1 MKKEVQMCAI
11 ITVLFKKP
19 TNIDELNNDIGGFAI
34 ENEKG
39 VIPFDFDAESRRVMP
54 LSDSVYQI
62 EYTSGHGPFFHDY
75 DVSDSCDEEYAK
87 LGLSRQDITARF
99 LASATKLVEFYFAS
113 SNADGNSVPC
123 EFTVK
128 EIYFHDE
135 NGERFEISSEVLE
148 KFNRDSRLTAANL

>member
-11 ITVLFKKP
+11 ITVRFKKP
-19 TNIDELNNDIGGFAI
+19 TNIDIGGFAI

-99 LASATKLVEFYFAS
+99 LASATKARGILLRMQQCGWGLCSLRIYRE
-113 SNADGNSVPC
+113 GN
-123 EFTVK
+123 
-128 EIYFHDE
+128 
-135 NGERFEISSEVLE
+135 LL
-148 KFNRDSRLTAANL
+148 SR

>member
-1 MKKEVQMCAI
+1 
-11 ITVLFKKP
+11 
-19 TNIDELNNDIGGFAI
+19 
-34 ENEKG
+34 
-39 VIPFDFDAESRRVMP
+39 MP
-54 LSDSVYQI
+54 QSDSVYQI

-99 LASATKLVEFYFAS
+99 LASATKLVEFYFAC
-113 SNADGNSVPC
+113 SNADGDSVPC